1 MKTSLWSVIVLVA
14 AIVGFLVGYTVS
26 SYGGARRTGE
36 AQAGHG
42 AEAAKPPPAPGGGYG
57 AEKQAAPA
65 EKQAAPQ
72 APAAGGYGAVQ
83 TSSAKKPA
91 TPAAGY

>member
-1 MKTSLWSVIVLVA
+1 MKTSLWSVIVVVA

-26 SYGGARRTGE
+26 SYGGARKAGE

-42 AEAAKPPPAPGGGYG
+42 AEAARPATAPAGGYA
-57 AEKQAAPA
+57 AEKQAAP
-65 EKQAAPQ
+65 KP
-72 APAAGGYGAVQ
+72 PAAGGYGEQAA
-83 TSSAKKPA
+83 TAKKPA